1 MRRSEGSAAEK
12 NEKFC
17 STRNQVVCNKR
28 KPVSKSIRVRS
39 ISWFTYE
46 NTTCHLF
53 MLIRVCTDFAR
64 AISTA
69 KTSSSCSRNK
79 SGRTS
84 ADKPGRGG
92 AGACYKRAARATCST
107 ATWSAWTTRSCR
119 TTSCAWTTRCCST
132 TRSAWTTRSCGTTC
146 CTGRAGYRHTQPWT
160 ARRRE
165 SCRSGCECRTFCFAH
180 SRNRLPCR

>member
-1 MRRSEGSAAEK
+1 MKDATFCRKGAPLEK

-39 ISWFTYE
+39 NSWFTYE

-69 KTSSSCSRNK
+69 ETSSSCSRNK
-79 SGRTS
+79 SGCPS

-107 ATWSAWTTRSCR
+107 ATSS
-119 TTSCAWTTRCCST
+119 AWTTRCCST

-146 CTGRAGYRHTQPWT
+146 CIGRAGYRHTQPC
-160 ARRRE
+160 RRE

>member
-1 MRRSEGSAAEK
+1 MRRSEGNAAEK

-39 ISWFTYE
+39 NSWFTYE

-69 KTSSSCSRNK
+69 ETSSSCSRNK
-79 SGRTS
+79 SGCPS

-92 AGACYKRAARATCST
+92 AGACYKRAARATWSS

-119 TTSCAWTTRCCST
+119 TTACAGRGAS
-132 TRSAWTTRSCGTTC
+132 TRSCGTTG
-146 CTGRAGYRHTQPWT
+146 CTGYRHTQPC
-160 ARRRE
+160 RRE
-165 SCRSGCECRTFCFAH
+165 SCRSGCECRTCCFAH
-180 SRNRLPCR
+180 PGNRLPCR